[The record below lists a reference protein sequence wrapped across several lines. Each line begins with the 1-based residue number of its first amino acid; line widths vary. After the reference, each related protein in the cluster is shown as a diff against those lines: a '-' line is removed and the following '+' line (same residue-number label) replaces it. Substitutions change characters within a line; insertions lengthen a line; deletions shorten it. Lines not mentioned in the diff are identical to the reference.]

1 MTNTTAEI
9 NAFIE
14 NSRKL
19 AEPVARLQTLTAR
32 TFERFARYQYEV
44 AGDFLN
50 LGVAAMHAATQAKDL
65 PELLKK
71 QTEFANA
78 YVEKTTQRS
87 QDFMKLAGEAQ
98 ADMTQWMDQT
108 STDVTAR
115 PVKAAKAA

>member
-19 AEPVARLQTLTAR
+19 AEPVARLQALSAR

-71 QTEFANA
+71 QSEFANA

-98 ADMTQWMDQT
+98 ADVTSWMDQT
-108 STDVTAR
+108 TTEITAR
-115 PVKAAKAA
+115 PLTTAKAA

>member
-1 MTNTTAEI
+1 MTNPTAEI

-19 AEPVARLQTLTAR
+19 AEPVARLQALSAR

-50 LGVAAMHAATQAKDL
+50 LGVAAMHAAAQAKDL

-98 ADMTQWMDQT
+98 ADVTSWMDQT
-108 STDVTAR
+108 TTEVTAR
-115 PVKAAKAA
+115 PLKTAKAA

>member
-19 AEPVARLQTLTAR
+19 AEPVARLQALSAR

-50 LGVAAMHAATQAKDL
+50 LGVAALHAATQAKDL

-98 ADMTQWMDQT
+98 ADVTSWMDQT
-108 STDVTAR
+108 STEITAR